1 MKILVADDEK
11 NMLWALTNVLSKQG
25 FKTFTA
31 RDGEE
36 AIHQFNK
43 HLPDVVL
50 LDLKMPKKNGIEV
63 LKEIKKINDSIP
75 VIMITAHGNIET
87 AIEAMKLGAFDY
99 VQKPFEMEEI
109 NVLIKKALKIRDLTM
124 EVELLRDELS
134 RISRG
139 NQIIGESPQ
148 IKEVMDLV
156 NRVAKSNA
164 TVLILGES
172 GTGKELV
179 ANAIHYN
186 SDRKNKPFVK
196 VNCGALPE
204 NLLESELF
212 GHEKGA
218 FTGAISRKI
227 GRFERAHGGSIFLDE
242 IGEMSFS
249 TQVKLLRV
257 LQEKQIER
265 VGSTE
270 VIDVDVRI
278 IAATNKDLKRLVEE
292 GRFRED
298 LYYRLNVIPIKIPP
312 LRERKQDI
320 PLLVKYFLQKYSLE
334 TGRRGMTISDSALD
348 KLKTYSWPGN
358 IRELQN
364 VIERAVILSPGREI
378 TEDQLPPE
386 IVKRDRQVELDE
398 FKLPKNGVNLNDLE
412 KSLIKQAL
420 DMTNDNQTEAARL
433 LGITRHT
440 LIYRMEK
447 YGLKDRN

>member
-1 MKILVADDEK
+1 LKILVADDEK

-124 EVELLRDELS
+124 EVELLRDEL
-134 RISRG
+134 SRG

-334 TGRRGMTISDSALD
+334 TGRRGMTISDSALN
-348 KLKTYSWPGN
+348 KLKAYSWPGN

-386 IVKRDRQVELDE
+386 IVKRDRQIELDE

-420 DMTNDNQTEAARL
+420 DMTNGNQTEAARL

>member
-124 EVELLRDELS
+124 EVELLRDEL
-134 RISRG
+134 SRG

-334 TGRRGMTISDSALD
+334 TGRRGMTISDSALN
-348 KLKTYSWPGN
+348 KLKAYSWPGN

-386 IVKRDRQVELDE
+386 IVKRDRQIELDE

-420 DMTNDNQTEAARL
+420 DMTNGNQTEAARL

>member
-1 MKILVADDEK
+1 
-11 NMLWALTNVLSKQG
+11 
-25 FKTFTA
+25 
-31 RDGEE
+31 
-36 AIHQFNK
+36 
-43 HLPDVVL
+43 
-50 LDLKMPKKNGIEV
+50 
-63 LKEIKKINDSIP
+63 
-75 VIMITAHGNIET
+75 
-87 AIEAMKLGAFDY
+87 
-99 VQKPFEMEEI
+99 MEEI

>member
-36 AIHQFNK
+36 AIHQFKK

-63 LKEIKKINDSIP
+63 LKKIKKINDSIP

>member
-1 MKILVADDEK
+1 LKILVADDEK

>member
-1 MKILVADDEK
+1 LKILVADDEK

-36 AIHQFNK
+36 AIHQFKK

-63 LKEIKKINDSIP
+63 LKKIKKINDSIP

>member
-1 MKILVADDEK
+1 LKILVADDEK

-36 AIHQFNK
+36 AIHQFKK

-63 LKEIKKINDSIP
+63 LKKIKKINDSIP

-186 SDRKNKPFVK
+186 SNRKNKPFVK

-348 KLKTYSWPGN
+348 KLKAYSWPGN

-386 IVKRDRQVELDE
+386 IVKRDKQIELDE

-420 DMTNDNQTEAARL
+420 DMTNGNQTEAARL

>member
-36 AIHQFNK
+36 AIHQFKK

-63 LKEIKKINDSIP
+63 LKKIKKINDSIP

-87 AIEAMKLGAFDY
+87 AIEAMKFGAFDY

-348 KLKTYSWPGN
+348 KLKAYSWPGN

-386 IVKRDRQVELDE
+386 IVKRDRQIELDE

-420 DMTNDNQTEAARL
+420 DMTNGNQTEAARL

>member
-386 IVKRDRQVELDE
+386 IVKRDRQIELDE